1 MARVRDLL
9 RRNLI
14 VASIVALFVVGL
26 VVSGAATGGF
36 KASLA
41 SSSSCGYGY
50 NSCPPPTTP
59 PSTAPPGTTSPT
71 TTGTKTTIS
80 ATNRTGPGDV
90 VISGKTSPNTTVK
103 LYDEWYGRSVYVYK
117 ATTTSSSSGAYSF
130 TVHIDKTNHF
140 YVVVNGVK
148 SSSVAAVVTPI
159 ALPQTKV
166 YVTPPPANQPG
177 TVSVRV
183 TTNQAKAVIHL
194 FDQYAGAKHFVQKA
208 VHVAEPIANG
218 NGVWTFQITNVR
230 ATNHFFAV
238 VNGVKSNTVTAL
250 IK

>member
-1 MARVRDLL
+1 MSRIRDVL

-50 NSCPPPTTP
+50 TCPPPSTTT
-59 PSTAPPGTTSPT
+59 TAPS
-71 TTGTKTTIS
+71 TTIS

-90 VISGKTSPNTTVK
+90 VISGTTAGNTTVK
-103 LYDEWYGRSVYVYK
+103 LYDEWYGRSYYVYK

-130 TVHIDKTNHF
+130 TVHIDRTNHF
-140 YVVVNGVK
+140 YVVVNGTK
-148 SSSVAAVVTPI
+148 SASVAAVVS
-159 ALPQTKV
+159 LTKV
-166 YVTPPPANQPG
+166 YVTPPPANRPG

-183 TTNQAKAVIHL
+183 TTNQANAVIHL
-194 FDQYAGAKHFVQKA
+194 FDLYAGARYYVQKA
-208 VHVAEPIANG
+208 VHVAEPIAYG

>member
-1 MARVRDLL
+1 MGKIRDLL

-50 NSCPPPTTP
+50 TCPPPSTTTT
-59 PSTAPPGTTSPT
+59 TAPS
-71 TTGTKTTIS
+71 TTIS

-90 VISGKTSPNTTVK
+90 VISGTTAANTTVK
-103 LYDEWYGRSVYVYK
+103 LYDEWYGRSYYVYK

-130 TVHIDKTNHF
+130 TVHIDNTNHF

-148 SSSVAAVVTPI
+148 SSSVAAVVSP
-159 ALPQTKV
+159 LPQTKV
-166 YVTPPPANQPG
+166 YVTPPPANRPG

-183 TTNQAKAVIHL
+183 TTNRAGAVIHL
-194 FDQYAGAKHFVQKA
+194 FDQYAGAQYYVQKA
-208 VHVAEPIANG
+208 IHAAEPIAYG

-238 VNGVKSNTVTAL
+238 VNGVKSNTVTAV